1 MITVTKVIGE
11 CVSSQKPEIIIPNSL
26 PQKET
31 DKLLLLIETSEDE
44 LIKIKTFYFEK
55 ICNIR

>member
-11 CVSSQKPEIIIPNSL
+11 CVSSQKLEIIIPNSL

-31 DKLLLLIETSEDE
+31 DKFLLLIERNEDE